1 MLIGGLQKTTLTD
14 FPGKISAIVFTVGC
28 NFRCGYCHNPELYS
42 LKTVSKIA
50 ERDVLSFLE
59 KRKAVLEGV
68 VITGGEP
75 TLQNDLAPFIRKIK
89 KMGYLVKLDTNGS
102 KPDVVARLLKNKLL
116 DYIAMDIKSPLDK
129 YKAAVKRKIDTAKIK
144 KSIDLI
150 ILSGID
156 YEFRTTVVRGEL
168 DENDLIKIG
177 GMIKGAKLYAL
188 QKFVPSKVYDKKF
201 YERSSYSQD
210 ELDLIKD
217 KLKNYVSKIIIR

>member
-1 MLIGGLQKTTLTD
+1 MFIGGLQKTSLTD

-42 LKTVSKIA
+42 LKTVNKIA
-50 ERDVLSFLE
+50 ERDILSFLE
-59 KRKAVLEGV
+59 KRKGVLDGV

-75 TLQNDLAPFIRKIK
+75 TLQNDLAPFIKKVK

-102 KPDVVARLLKNKLL
+102 NPDVVARLLKNKLL
-116 DYIAMDIKSPLDK
+116 DYIAMDIKSSFDK
-129 YKAAVKRKIDTAKIK
+129 YEAVVKRKIDITKIK

-150 ILSGID
+150 MKSGID
-156 YEFRTTVVRGEL
+156 YEFRTTIVRDEL

-177 GMIKGAKLYAL
+177 EMIKGARLYAL
-188 QKFVPSKVYDKKF
+188 QKFVSSKVYDKNF
-201 YERSSYSQD
+201 YKKSSYSQN

-217 KLKNYVSKIIIR
+217 KLKNYVSEIIIR